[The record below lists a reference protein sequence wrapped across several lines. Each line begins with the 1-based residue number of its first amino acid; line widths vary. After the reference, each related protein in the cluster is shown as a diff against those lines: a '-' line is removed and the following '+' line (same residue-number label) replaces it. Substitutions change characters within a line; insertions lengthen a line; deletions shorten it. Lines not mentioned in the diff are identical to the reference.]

1 MGEDASQRRALGAR
15 LRAPTA
21 HGVSRFRLDGRLDRL
36 WDHRL
41 GLVVGPAGCGK
52 TTLLA
57 QFTSRIGVPVAWYRA
72 EADDVTERA
81 LAAHLGR
88 SLSDA
93 LGLDITGRS
102 VSALADALES
112 WQGERALL
120 VVDDL
125 HLLSGTPS
133 ESAIDRMI
141 GYLPAGMCL
150 LAASR
155 CVPGFNLSR
164 LRLSEAVLE
173 LGADDLRF
181 RAWEVERLFH
191 DFYDEPLPPDELA
204 ELARRTEGWAAGLQL
219 FHLATRSKTPAQRH
233 AMVVALGSRSKLV
246 REYLAHNVLDDL
258 GEDLREFLLRT
269 TVLGHVSGPLCDDLL
284 GRSGSAAVLEELER
298 RQIFTLAVDDDG
310 GYRYHEALRTYLD
323 SALVQRLGEG
333 PVRAEYR
340 RAGRLLESA
349 GLAADAL
356 LAYCR
361 GEDDDAAARLLGTD
375 GEHVVA
381 QPGAWLEA
389 LPPTLVAADP
399 WLQLARARRY
409 VGAGML
415 PGALQAYQSAERA
428 FGRDHAA
435 DTCRRE
441 RRAVAIWQASEPS
454 TGDEW
459 VDLARAATRRDPL
472 AAMRKAARLSGAV
485 GRVVEGAAACLGGR
499 VDEGRAV
506 MAAATALPDAGPTL
520 IMVADVVSALG
531 GLLVG
536 ETTATDGAA
545 GSDANGDRRGVPAL
559 ERVGRAAVAG
569 TGDRSQAEEVAS
581 LQAAARR
588 VGDDWGRA
596 IMCLCDGMA
605 ANWRAQPS
613 VPALHSAV
621 ESFRTLG
628 APVLEAWATSGLAV
642 ALALT
647 GNPAAREAG
656 HQALTLGTAV
666 NSFGSS
672 ALALRSLAMSDPRR
686 ADHHETEASKL
697 VEKHQL
703 QVGDVRRV
711 RAAGS
716 GRGELG
722 RPVVPE
728 PPDAAGTPLAM
739 DGAGRPQPLAGKG
752 STPPV
757 DIRCFGRFEMWI
769 GSELV
774 PTSTLKPKARSTLR
788 LLAMRAGRPVH
799 RDTLVDALWPEA
811 DVRAATRC
819 LQVVIS
825 SLRQV
830 MEPRTTRGAYSVLV
844 RDGDAYRLVVHDAGD
859 ADVTRFQRAVA
870 DGRAARVR
878 NEPEGAIAA
887 FEAAL
892 DAYGGDL
899 LPEEGPAE
907 WVVTERDHFRAQAA
921 DVAHALAGVL
931 MDRDD
936 PVAAAAACERGLAI
950 DRYRDELWQSLIEAS
965 DRAGRHAGAARARHH
980 YDAVLAELA

>member
-15 LRAPTA
+15 LRAPRA
-21 HGVSRFRLDGRLDRL
+21 RGVSRFRLDSRLERL

-81 LAAHLGR
+81 LAVHLGR

-93 LGLDITGRS
+93 LGLDITGHS
-102 VSALADALES
+102 VSAVADALES
-112 WQGERALL
+112 WHGERALV

-125 HLLSGTPS
+125 HVLSGTPS
-133 ESAIDRMI
+133 EAAIERMI

-269 TVLGHVSGPLCDDLL
+269 TVLGHVSGSLCDELL

-441 RRAVAIWQASEPS
+441 RRAVAVWHAPVPP
-454 TGDEW
+454 TGDDW
-459 VDLARAATRRDPL
+459 VDVARSATRRDPL
-472 AAMRKAARLSGAV
+472 AVMRKAARLPSAV
-485 GRVVEGAAACLGGR
+485 GRVVEGAAACLAGR

-506 MAAATALPDAGPTL
+506 LAAATALPDAGPTL
-520 IMVADVVSALG
+520 ILVADVVSALG

-536 ETTATDGAA
+536 DAPGTDSATGP
-545 GSDANGDRRGVPAL
+545 DADGDRRGVPAL
-559 ERVGRAAVAG
+559 ERVSRAAVAG
-569 TGDRSQAEEVAS
+569 SGDRSQAEEVAS

-596 IMCLCDGMA
+596 VMCLSEGMA
-605 ANWRAQPS
+605 ANWRAQPAL
-613 VPALHSAV
+613 PALQSAV

-642 ALALT
+642 ALALA

-672 ALALRSLAMSDPRR
+672 ALALRALAMSDPRR
-686 ADHHETEASKL
+686 ADQHETAATRL
-697 VEKHQL
+697 VEKHHL
-703 QVGDVRRV
+703 QVADIRCA
-711 RAAGS
+711 RAAGKD
-716 GRGELG
+716 GG
-722 RPVVPE
+722 VPQPADE
-728 PPDAAGTPLAM
+728 AGTPLVL
-739 DGAGRPQPLAGKG
+739 DGERPPQHVAGTR
-752 STPPV
+752 SRPPV
-757 DIRCFGRFEMWI
+757 DIRCFGRFELWI

-774 PTSTLKPKARSTLR
+774 PMSMLKPKARSTLR

-811 DVRAATRC
+811 DLRAGTRC
-819 LQVVIS
+819 LQVVVS

-830 MEPRTTRGAYSVLV
+830 MEPRAARGAYSVLV
-844 RDGDAYRLVVHDAGD
+844 RDGDAYRLVVQDAGD

-870 DGRAARVR
+870 EGRAARVGNDDER
-878 NEPEGAIAA
+878 AVAA

-892 DAYGGDL
+892 DAYRGDL

-931 MDRDD
+931 MDRD

-965 DRAGRHAGAARARHH
+965 DKAGRHAGAARARHH